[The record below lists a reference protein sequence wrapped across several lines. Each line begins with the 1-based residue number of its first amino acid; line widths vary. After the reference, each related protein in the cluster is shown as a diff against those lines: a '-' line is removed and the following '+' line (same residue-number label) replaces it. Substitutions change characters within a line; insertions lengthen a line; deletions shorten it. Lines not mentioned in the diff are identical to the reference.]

1 MDSELFKIVL
11 TSSLTVFGGIMV
23 FVGGQL
29 VTRFFI
35 DPIHEQ
41 DKLLGEIANL
51 LILYAN
57 VSYIKGNPPAKDSS
71 DWKQIEDM
79 SQELRRISGRL
90 RGATYSMRAYWLFQ
104 KFQLVRLNRDE
115 VLEISKSLIGW
126 SNFLISGDNKIMIS
140 AQKTIGK
147 ILKVD
152 INS

>member
-1 MDSELFKIVL
+1 
-11 TSSLTVFGGIMV
+11 
-23 FVGGQL
+23 
-29 VTRFFI
+29 
-35 DPIHEQ
+35 
-41 DKLLGEIANL
+41 
-51 LILYAN
+51 
-57 VSYIKGNPPAKDSS
+57 PAKDSS
-71 DWKQIEDM
+71 DWKQIEDV

-126 SNFLISGDNKIMIS
+126 SNFLISGDNQIMIS